1 MGYSIQREYHREV
14 SKTKFTQANNTFREL
29 LKEFRMAK
37 NLSQTDVAA
46 RLGRPQSYVSKYET
60 GERRLDFAETVFV
73 CDALGI
79 GIEKFAA
86 TVSSKLAKFH
96 RVKDG

>member
-1 MGYSIQREYHREV
+1 M

-37 NLSQTDVAA
+37 NLSQTEVAA

>member
-1 MGYSIQREYHREV
+1 
-14 SKTKFTQANNTFREL
+14 
-29 LKEFRMAK
+29 MAK
-37 NLSQTDVAA
+37 NLSQTEVAA